1 MIFLYVFIIAKQI
14 EMRYIY
20 RTKVLCEL
28 NGLAKQ
34 NKPTGNKQ
42 NENNGNRNI
51 QYFFVNSQLF
61 VKLIDIDVLLFDD
74 LLVFGFQFGIVLDD
88 PEVPVK

>member
-1 MIFLYVFIIAKQI
+1 
-14 EMRYIY
+14 MRYIY
-20 RTKVLCEL
+20 RTKVLCKL
-28 NGLAKQ
+28 YGLAKQ

-74 LLVFGFQFGIVLDD
+74 LLVFGFQFGIVLDY

>member
-1 MIFLYVFIIAKQI
+1 MS
-14 EMRYIY
+14 YIY
-20 RTKVLCEL
+20 RTKVLCKL
-28 NGLAKQ
+28 DGLAKQ
-34 NKPTGNKQ
+34 NKPAGNQQ
-42 NENNGNRNI
+42 NENDGNRNI

-61 VKLIDIDVLLFDD
+61 VKLIDIDVLLFYD

>member
-1 MIFLYVFIIAKQI
+1 
-14 EMRYIY
+14 MRYIY
-20 RTKVLCEL
+20 RTKVLCKL
-28 NGLAKQ
+28 YGLAKQ

-88 PEVPVK
+88 AKVPVK